1 MSDKAE
7 RAATKVRTAERKIVN
22 EERQKAEK
30 NAAIIAQERVEVQA
44 NLIINCSH
52 RSNIF

>member
-1 MSDKAE
+1 MKKKAE
-7 RAATKVRTAERKIVN
+7 RAATKVRAADRKMVN

-30 NAAIIAQERVEVQA
+30 NAAIIAQERFEVQA

-52 RSNIF
+52 R